1 MSPSLR
7 SPPVTAISVS
17 FFTPVFTVRSS
28 TVAVE
33 SSPGTKTS
41 TLLSSKTASRG
52 MLSPSRDSSVM
63 ISARAE
69 PPRRRSFMSPT
80 TSISTGNKMPESFD
94 WLCPCPCWSAR
105 TGESPPSAIGA
116 ILRTR
121 PSNFLSPVTGVVNS
135 TRLPSLTLATSLS
148 RTFALTNRRD
158 ASAMVNK
165 APPAGDPS

>member
-80 TSISTGNKMPESFD
+80 TSISTGNRMPESLD
-94 WLCPCPCWSAR
+94 WPCPCWSAFAV
-105 TGESPPSAIGA
+105 GSPPSAIGA

-121 PSNFLSPVTGVVNS
+121 PSNFFSPVTGVVNS

-148 RTFALTNRRD
+148 RTFVLTNRRD
-158 ASAMVNK
+158 ASAMVNN